1 MAPGNTRCL
10 ANCTGGPSKC
20 FKAQLEAV
28 NYKKPPWS
36 VRFPELVDIFTEG
49 DPCMPVDND
58 ISDNIYCH
66 EGSLNRTGPLGFTN
80 VDAATVRSW
89 SSTMSNNQWTCQKLD
104 GSDAAASKA
113 ASAYFVD
120 SDSGSDSRSGH
131 LATEAWRSHAPVR
144 SVKLQPNDSV
154 RFNRG
159 GVLRADDSSLKI
171 IGAGAP
177 GAPVTFTSY
186 GELSAPKPLLLDQPG
201 ETN

>member
-89 SSTMSNNQWTCQKLD
+89 SSTMSNNQWTCQKSD
-104 GSDAAASKA
+104 DSDAAASYTL
-113 ASAYFVD
+113 S
-120 SDSGSDSRSGH
+120 
-131 LATEAWRSHAPVR
+131 T
-144 SVKLQPNDSV
+144 
-154 RFNRG
+154 
-159 GVLRADDSSLKI
+159 SLNNK
-171 IGAGAP
+171 GW
-177 GAPVTFTSY
+177 
-186 GELSAPKPLLLDQPG
+186 
-201 ETN
+201 